1 MSAPDDTPLPASV
14 DVTRSDWL
22 VAIAAFAVSASTAAL
37 AERTGEAAFTLV
49 AALVLAA
56 QAAPLVVRRRHPVV
70 SAATVGVFSMIYGL
84 VDWADP
90 LIPITAVVSL
100 AAVFEYCERRTALI
114 VLGVAGVGAVA
125 ATGLA
130 GDSDALDWGVVVL
143 TLVLSP
149 VIGELM
155 RGRRRHI
162 LELEARNERL
172 ETERQRVVEEAR
184 IAERQRIA
192 RELHDVVTHNVTM
205 LVVRAEAAASTT
217 PMSDVDRVAAL
228 RRARR
233 RRPERALGELR
244 QLLGVLRDPAERHPP
259 RRPPASRSS
268 TRSSTGAR
276 VAGLTVDYAAPES
289 LPPLPGAVDLAAY
302 RVVQEGLT
310 NVVRHARARHAW
322 VTIELGDE
330 GLEVAVEDDGVGV
343 PGATADG
350 VGPHRAEGADQVA
363 RWLARRRRP
372 SAGGFRLLARIPT
385 GAVS

>member
-56 QAAPLVVRRRHPVV
+56 QAAPLVVRRRYPVV

-114 VLGVAGVGAVA
+114 VLGVAGVSAVA

-162 LELEARNERL
+162 LELEARNEQL
-172 ETERQRVVEEAR
+172 ETERQRAVEEAR

-217 PMSDVDRVAAL
+217 PMSEVDRVAAFDAL
-228 RRARR
+228 ADGGRS
-233 RRPERALGELR
+233 ALGELR
-244 QLLGVLRDPAERHPP
+244 QLLGVLRDPAERA
-259 RRPPASRSS
+259 PAAP
-268 TRSSTGAR
+268 TAGIALVDEVVTGAR
-276 VAGLTVDYAAPES
+276 VAGITVDYAAPES

-330 GLEVAVEDDGVGV
+330 ALEVAVEDDGVGV

-350 VGPHRAEGADQVA
+350 VGLTGLRERIRLLGGSLDAGA
-363 RWLARRRRP
+363 RH
-372 SAGGFRLLARIPT
+372 AGGFRLLARIPT

>member
-1 MSAPDDTPLPASV
+1 M
-14 DVTRSDWL
+14 
-22 VAIAAFAVSASTAAL
+22 AIAAFAVSASTAAL

-56 QAAPLVVRRRHPVV
+56 QAAPLVVRRRYPVV

-114 VLGVAGVGAVA
+114 VLGVAGVAAVV

-162 LELEARNERL
+162 LELEARNEQL
-172 ETERQRVVEEAR
+172 ETERQRAVEEAR

-205 LVVRAEAAASTT
+205 LVVRAEAAASTPRCRRWSVSRRST
-217 PMSDVDRVAAL
+217 RWPTAAGARSVSCASCSACSAIRRNGS
-228 RRARR
+228 RRAGCRDRAASARWSTAPARR
-233 RRPERALGELR
+233 GSP
-244 QLLGVLRDPAERHPP
+244 
-259 RRPPASRSS
+259 S
-268 TRSSTGAR
+268 TTGA
-276 VAGLTVDYAAPES
+276 GS
-289 LPPLPGAVDLAAY
+289 
-302 RVVQEGLT
+302 
-310 NVVRHARARHAW
+310 RHRSRARSTSPLTAW
-322 VTIELGDE
+322 C
-330 GLEVAVEDDGVGV
+330 
-343 PGATADG
+343 
-350 VGPHRAEGADQVA
+350 
-363 RWLARRRRP
+363 RR
-372 SAGGFRLLARIPT
+372 G
-385 GAVS
+385 

>member
-56 QAAPLVVRRRHPVV
+56 QAAPLAVRRRDPVV

-100 AAVFEYCERRTALI
+100 AAVFEYCARRTALI
-114 VLGVAGVGAVA
+114 VLGVAGVSAVA

-162 LELEARNERL
+162 LELEARNEQL
-172 ETERQRVVEEAR
+172 ETERQRAVEEAR

-217 PMSDVDRVAAL
+217 PMSEVDRVAAFDAL
-228 RRARR
+228 ADGGRS
-233 RRPERALGELR
+233 ALGELR
-244 QLLGVLRDPAERHPP
+244 QLLGVLRDPAERA
-259 RRPPASRSS
+259 PAAP
-268 TRSSTGAR
+268 TAGIALVDEVVTGAR
-276 VAGLTVDYAAPES
+276 VAGITVDYAAPES

-350 VGPHRAEGADQVA
+350 VGLTGLRERIRLLGGSLDAGA
-363 RWLARRRRP
+363 RH
-372 SAGGFRLLARIPT
+372 AGGFRLLARIPT

>member
-1 MSAPDDTPLPASV
+1 M
-14 DVTRSDWL
+14 
-22 VAIAAFAVSASTAAL
+22 
-37 AERTGEAAFTLV
+37 
-49 AALVLAA
+49 
-56 QAAPLVVRRRHPVV
+56 
-70 SAATVGVFSMIYGL
+70 VGVFSMIYGL

-162 LELEARNERL
+162 LELEARNEQL
-172 ETERQRVVEEAR
+172 ETERQRAVEEAR

-217 PMSDVDRVAAL
+217 PMSEVDRVAAFDAL
-228 RRARR
+228 ADGGRS
-233 RRPERALGELR
+233 ALGELR
-244 QLLGVLRDPAERHPP
+244 QLLGVLRDPAERA
-259 RRPPASRSS
+259 PAAPTAGIALVDEVVTS
-268 TRSSTGAR
+268 AR
-276 VAGLTVDYAAPES
+276 VAGLTVDYAAPAT

-310 NVVRHARARHAW
+310 NVVRHAHARHAW

-330 GLEVAVEDDGVGV
+330 ALEVAVEDDGVGV

-350 VGPHRAEGADQVA
+350 VGLTGLRERIRLLGGSLDAGA
-363 RWLARRRRP
+363 RH
-372 SAGGFRLLARIPT
+372 AGGFRLLARIPR